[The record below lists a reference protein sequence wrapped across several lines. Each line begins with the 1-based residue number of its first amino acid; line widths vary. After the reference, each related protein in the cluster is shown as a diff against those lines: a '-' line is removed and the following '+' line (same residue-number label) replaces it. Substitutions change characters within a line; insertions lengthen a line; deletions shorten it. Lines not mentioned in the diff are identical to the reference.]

1 MSDPVYPSPC
11 QYLVVLLFLFYYFD
25 RYGVICH
32 FNLNLHI
39 LMRLCAIYHINSS
52 LVKCLFMYFDHF
64 IISLSV
70 YFLLLRLYIYMHI
83 YRHIHIYMH
92 VYKVFCLNTH
102 QFLLSIF
109 FIIFLLFWNKC
120 FILSS
125 ISLCIHY
132 FSIVLVIAYTLHR
145 MSQSICASI
154 TKYYKLGGL

>member
-32 FNLNLHI
+32 FNLNLYI

-92 VYKVFCLNTH
+92 VLKSFDSTH
-102 QFLLSIF
+102 TSFY
-109 FIIFLLFWNKC
+109 C
-120 FILSS
+120 LSS
-125 ISLCIHY
+125 LSFFYFFGINVLFFLVYHY
-132 FSIVLVIAYTLHR
+132 AYIIL
-145 MSQSICASI
+145 A
-154 TKYYKLGGL
+154 LF